1 MSFFKTKDDHPDKWK
16 DKYFDLLDSQEKFEK
31 EYQTNQ
37 DLLCKTIIRFALAAK
52 GFSRTLDPHLD
63 RIRELLKSGLKSQQL
78 HHELEVFSSALM
90 LMEEPSSASPLDST
104 LLFDYLGQLYP
115 EHLAELKNIHA
126 RHQKSEFSNPQQLF
140 LTLSELLESA
150 KQLATNTDFDLELAI
165 AESKAISQQLLRMLE
180 NADLPEMFV
189 DEGEQLKLR
198 LQNEHSLASI
208 FEDSVSLLLTIK
220 KHMLDEQHE
229 TADFLSSLTEQL
241 AELGLKAAGVN
252 MAAEDAEKKRTSL
265 DRDVAAQMA
274 DLQKKSASATQLDP
288 LKQLVSIRLHGI
300 SQQLQSH
307 NLQEQLDRENSQ
319 RELRN
324 LLQKIRD
331 METETTELQSRLEAA
346 QRRATRDS
354 LTNLPNRLAF
364 EEHLT
369 DEIARAHRYNTP
381 LTLAIWD
388 IDFFK
393 NINDTYGHKSGDKAL
408 VVIAKLLSRN
418 CREADFIARFGGEEF
433 VMLFP
438 ETKVQ
443 DAVTVTNKLRETIEN
458 SNFNANG
465 ERLSITL
472 SCGLTEYIKADNNES
487 IFVRADSALYQAKQN
502 GRNQCVA
509 I

>member
-1 MSFFKTKDDHPDKWK
+1 MSFFKAKDDHPDKWK
-16 DKYFDLLDSQEKFEK
+16 DKYFDLLDSQEQFER

-37 DLLCKTIIRFALAAK
+37 DLLCKTIIRFALAAR
-52 GFSRTLDPHLD
+52 GFNKSLDPHLD
-63 RIRELLKSGLKSQQL
+63 RIRELLKSGLKSQPL
-78 HHELEVFSSALM
+78 RHELEVFSSALVA
-90 LMEEPSSASPLDST
+90 MEEPSVVSHLDSA
-104 LLFDYLGQLYP
+104 LLFDYLCHVYP
-115 EHLAELKNIHA
+115 EHASELRNIHD
-126 RHQKSEFSNPQQLF
+126 RYEKREFINPQRLF
-140 LTLSELLESA
+140 LTLSELLDSNA
-150 KQLATNTDFDLELAI
+150 PPPINADFGFELAL
-165 AESKAISQQLLRMLE
+165 AESKAIGQQMLRLLE
-180 NADLPEMFV
+180 NADLPEIFV
-189 DEGEQLKLR
+189 EDGNQLKLR
-198 LQNEHSLASI
+198 LQNGHSLTSV
-208 FEDSVSLLLTIK
+208 FEDSVNLLLTIK
-220 KHMLDEQHE
+220 RHMLDEQHE

-241 AELGLKAAGVN
+241 AELGLTAAGVN
-252 MAAEDAEKKRTSL
+252 IAAEDAEKKRSIL

-274 DLQKKSASATQLDP
+274 DLQKKSASATQLEP

-307 NLQEQLDRENSQ
+307 NLQEQLDRENAQ

-324 LLQKIRD
+324 LLQKIRE
-331 METETTELQSRLEAA
+331 METETTELQTRLEAA
-346 QRRATRDS
+346 QRRATRDP

-364 EEHLT
+364 DEHLT

-408 VVIAKLLSRN
+408 VVISKLLSRN

-438 ETKVQ
+438 ETKLQ

-472 SCGLTEYIKADNNES
+472 SCGLTEYVKADNNES